1 MTTLQ
6 LVPGTHVL
14 FARAGLA
21 FTVPSPGTV
30 SATAKPGPTDTSWLN
45 LGSVTEGALEIT
57 EESRDIFGPTPG
69 RRRLRDVIPYSTD
82 MKVTFT
88 TEDVVTLAH
97 QLSRARL
104 PIGSNPANE
113 AGAYN
118 PLNGFASVKGWAK
131 VQIYNAADEAL
142 HDTMDLWV
150 HLKLG
155 GSLSLG
161 GEQNAQ
167 RVSWEARVLFSAL
180 NTGTLS

>member
-1 MTTLQ
+1 M
-6 LVPGTHVL
+6 
-14 FARAGLA
+14 
-21 FTVPSPGTV
+21 
-30 SATAKPGPTDTSWLN
+30 
-45 LGSVTEGALEIT
+45 
-57 EESRDIFGPTPG
+57 PG
-69 RRRLRDVIPYSTD
+69 RQRLRDVIPYRTA
-82 MKVTFT
+82 MKLAFT
-88 TEDVVTLAH
+88 TEDLAPLAH

-104 PIGSNPANE
+104 PIGSNPASE

-131 VQIYNAADEAL
+131 VQIYNAADESL

-150 HLKLG
+150 HLKLAG
-155 GSLSLG
+155 ALSLA